1 MHEAM
6 IKEDLRGFLARDA
19 ALVERL
25 RSRNV
30 DLVVDR
36 EIDLHFFAKSQD
48 AGRKLVDAL
57 RTIWGGIDNIGHA
70 DSETGQVSVTYTVHQ
85 SVLYVTTPAT
95 VERRIRLAAGLG
107 VIHDGWGTRL

>member
-6 IKEDLRGFLARDA
+6 IEEDLRGFLARDA

-36 EIDLHFFAKSQD
+36 EIDLHFFAKSPD

-57 RTIWGGIDNIGHA
+57 RTIWGGIDNIGPA
-70 DSETGQVSVTYTVHQ
+70 DWETGQVSVTYTVHQ